1 MKANLKPQDENYDR
15 TCATELHI
23 LVWAIQLKVC
33 FKTSKSISTK
43 SRFRKNNQVE

>member
-15 TCATELHI
+15 TCTTELHI
-23 LVWAIQLKVC
+23 LVWAIQLKVR